1 MFRLLTTALMVSLIS
16 VSVFSGPRLV
26 LYSQGLALVE
36 EQREFTLSPEGTL
49 VIGDLPQGILLES
62 LAIEGLTVLSLAPS
76 ASIPD
81 QLGGLEG
88 KYVEVISPAG
98 TFRGRVISAGDG
110 GLTLATQSGL
120 VFIRDYQAIR
130 FPYPPRAAVEV
141 RYQAETAGTKALTL
155 RYLARGLSWSA
166 HYRAV
171 LGEGTMELV
180 GTATLANDTGLPF
193 PGATV
198 ELIAGEVYT
207 PAPEAGAYE
216 VRALVA
222 APPPPAAV
230 SPAGEY
236 HRYSLPGTVDL
247 GPGTVLV
254 PLASAALPYERI
266 YRFQGGVV
274 ETVIRFRN
282 TVQPLPAGEVS
293 FYEEGGRLFVGAAS
307 IGHTPVGEE
316 VELAIGA
323 AFDLTG
329 ERTQVSHVRLAEDLY
344 RDTYRIVIRSAKEA
358 PVTVEVLESLT
369 GSWTITH
376 SSLPYEVVD
385 AHTVLFRLSVP
396 AEGEADL
403 SYTVEWS
410 YR

>member
-1 MFRLLTTALMVSLIS
+1 MFRLASAAFICGFVGLTLSAS
-16 VSVFSGPRLV
+16 PWLV
-26 LYSQGLALVE
+26 LYPQGLALVE
-36 EQREFTLSPEGTL
+36 ETHTFELAPEGSL
-49 VIGDLPQGILLES
+49 VIEDLPQGILLES
-62 LAIEGLTVLSLAPS
+62 LTIEGLTVLSLAPT
-76 ASIPD
+76 ASTPD
-81 QLGGLEG
+81 QPGGLEG
-88 KYVEVISPAG
+88 NYVEVISPAG
-98 TFRGRVISAGDG
+98 TFQGRVVSAGDG
-110 GLTLATQSGL
+110 GITLATESGF
-120 VFIRDYQAIR
+120 VFVRDYQALR
-130 FPYPPRAAVEV
+130 FPYPPRTAVEV
-141 RYQAETAGTKALTL
+141 RYRAEMAGTNTVTL

-171 LGEGTMELV
+171 LGEEGLELV
-180 GTATLANDTGLPF
+180 GVAKLVNDTGLFF

-198 ELIAGEVYT
+198 ELIAGQVYT
-207 PAPEAGAYE
+207 PAPEAGGYE
-216 VRALVA
+216 VRALAA
-222 APPPPAAV
+222 APPEAET

-236 HRYSLPGTVDL
+236 HRYSLPGPVDL
-247 GPGTVLV
+247 GPGTMVV
-254 PLASAALPYERI
+254 PLISASFPYRRA
-266 YRFQGGVV
+266 YRFQGGPV
-274 ETVIRFRN
+274 ETVIRFLNSAR
-282 TVQPLPAGEVS
+282 PLPAGEVS

-403 SYTVEWS
+403 SYTAEWS